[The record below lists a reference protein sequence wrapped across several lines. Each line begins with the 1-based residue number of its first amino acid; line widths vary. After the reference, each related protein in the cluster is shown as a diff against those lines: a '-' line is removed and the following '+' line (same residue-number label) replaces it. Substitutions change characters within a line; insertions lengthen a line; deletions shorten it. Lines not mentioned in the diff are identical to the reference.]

1 MQVSDWHKA
10 GMENTTAAET
20 TETRKLTKAARTLAG
35 QRKRTLRLE
44 HIREFTTTVFE
55 EADMHAKRIESL
67 GNGVAGALNAAMFT
81 IHGIGQAYA
90 AMAHIEASSGV
101 KQLDRLLSNV
111 GVNLAKLFPAW
122 IRFVIGLRAE
132 LTVALDWTEFDD
144 DDHVT
149 LCAYGVT
156 RHGRATPLIWK
167 THKKSELEGHR
178 TQWEHDLVEELHATV
193 PPKVAVTLLADR
205 GFGDQKLYDLLK
217 SLGWDY
223 VIRFRGN
230 ILVENRDGET
240 RPAKDWV
247 RPDGR
252 AYMLRDAEVTCDK
265 APVPAVVLVHARGMK
280 EPWCLAT
287 SLSARRASEV
297 VKKYGRRFT
306 IEETFR
312 DTKDIRFGLG
322 LKATH
327 IGRTDR
333 RDRLLFL
340 FAMAHALLTLLGA
353 ASEASGL
360 DRTLKCNTVEHR
372 THSLFWQGTFWY
384 RQLSYMR
391 DDWFERLINAFDK
404 IVRDHAV
411 LVQAFGIL

>member
-1 MQVSDWHKA
+1 MQMSGWHNG
-10 GMENTTAAET
+10 GMENTTT
-20 TETRKLTKAARTLAG
+20 TETTKLTRVARTLSG

-44 HIREFTTTVFE
+44 HIREFTSAVFA
-55 EADMHAKRIESL
+55 EAEMHAKRIESL
-67 GNGVAGALNAAMFT
+67 GNGVAGALNAAMLT
-81 IHGIGQAYA
+81 IHAIGQAYA

-111 GVNLAKLFPAW
+111 GVDLTKLFPSW
-122 IRFVIGLRAE
+122 VRFVIGPRTE
-132 LTVALDWTEFDD
+132 LTIALDWTEFDD

-149 LCAYGVT
+149 LCAYSVT
-156 RHGRATPLIWK
+156 RHGRATPLMWK
-167 THKKSELEGHR
+167 THKKSKLEGHR
-178 TQWEHDLVEELHATV
+178 TQWEHDLVEGLHAAI
-193 PPKVAVTLLADR
+193 PPNIGIILLADR
-205 GFGDQKLYDLLK
+205 GFGDQKLYELLTF
-217 SLGWDY
+217 LGWDY

-230 ILVENRDGET
+230 ILVENSDGET
-240 RPAKDWV
+240 RAAQDWV
-247 RPDGR
+247 RYDGR
-252 AYMLRDAEVTCDK
+252 AFMIRNAKVTGDK
-265 APVPAVVLVHARGMK
+265 APVAAIVLVHARDMK

-287 SLSARRASEV
+287 SLSSKRAAEV

-312 DTKDIRFGLG
+312 DSKDIRFGLG

-384 RQLSYMR
+384 RQLSSMR
-391 DDWFERLINAFDK
+391 DDWFERLMTAFDN
-404 IVRDHAV
+404 IVREHV
-411 LVQAFGIL
+411 VFVQSFGIL